1 MNFDQCICLKFLAM
15 YHCSYGR
22 GWHFLDILGIIHC
35 ISLPTSLVHCIE
47 TLNFHPLITSQLSLV
62 SSWIK
67 FSFLHRQSL
76 GRWFSLLWMP
86 LFSLYLDNSPSSFIS
101 WDVFHYLYAR
111 VVYTQFSPPWCQY
124 HFHTHS

>member
-1 MNFDQCICLKFLAM
+1 MNFDQCVCLKFLATS
-15 YHCSYGR
+15 HCSYVR
-22 GWHFLDILGIIHC
+22 GWNILDIPGVLRS

-47 TLNFHPLITSQLSLV
+47 TLNFHHLITSLLSLV

-76 GRWFSLLWMP
+76 VRWYSLLWMS
-86 LFSLYLDNSPSSFIS
+86 LFSLYLDNSPTSLIS
-101 WDVFHYLYAR
+101 WDAFHYLYAH

-124 HFHTHS
+124 HFHIHS